1 MTHLKHRIDF
11 KRFQYSV
18 RPILVFTAVLI
29 LTGCGAGPKESFAC
43 KPGVGVGCVSVTEV
57 NNMVDQHRL
66 PAQQK
71 PTRKIKPPTTLEA
84 ETSPVSTALHIAH
97 VSERYLRVWVAPFQD
112 GQGNFHEAGFI
123 HTRLVPGYWQW
134 TGP

>member
-1 MTHLKHRIDF
+1 MIFVDLPPLTRT
-11 KRFQYSV
+11 
-18 RPILVFTAVLI
+18 RPCTRMYLLFSTVLL

-57 NNMVDQHRL
+57 NSMVDQHRL

-71 PTRKIKPPTTLEA
+71 STGKTKPPTTLEA
-84 ETSPVSTALHIAH
+84 ETSPVSTALQIAH
-97 VSERYLRVWVAPFQD
+97 VSAQYLRVWIAPFQD

-123 HTRLVPGYWQW
+123 HTLLKPGYWQW